1 MTYPYL
7 DYTGRDD
14 VLTGGVKM
22 IPIQTEKGTFRV
34 WTKRTGN
41 SPGKKVLL
49 LHGGPGGTHEYL
61 EAFDSHFPGAE
72 IEYYLY
78 DQLGSH
84 YSDQP
89 DDPALWTIPRFVDE
103 IEQVRVAL
111 HLDAGNFY
119 LYGHSWGGA
128 LALEYALRHQQ
139 HLKGLIVSNVMAS
152 IPAVDD
158 YCASTVL
165 PAMDPEARA
174 ELEALEAAED
184 YENPRYGMLMFQHF
198 HVKHMCRLPLDAWP
212 EPMIR
217 MVRHVNYDLRGH
229 MSGRSYFN
237 HGGELGRWDHTADLP
252 SITVPTLTIGAT
264 HDLHDP
270 AHIEWMAGQVQ
281 RGRYLHCPNGSHTPL
296 YDDPEPYFAGIIGF
310 IDDVDAGKV

>member
-72 IEYYLY
+72 IEYYFY

-89 DDPALWTIPRFVDE
+89 DDPDLWTIPRFVDE
-103 IEQVRVAL
+103 IEGVRVAL
-111 HLDAGNFY
+111 QLDAGNFY
-119 LYGHSWGGA
+119 LYGHSWGGT
-128 LALEYALRHQQ
+128 LALEYALAHQQ
-139 HLKGLIVSNVMAS
+139 HLKGLIISNIMAS
-152 IPAVDD
+152 IPAADAFA
-158 YCASTVL
+158 ASTLL
-165 PAMDPEARA
+165 PAMDAEART

-184 YENPRYGMLMFQHF
+184 YENPRYGMLVWEHF
-198 HVKHMCRLPLDAWP
+198 YLKHMLRLPPGMWP
-212 EPMIR
+212 DPMGRLIR
-217 MVRHVNYDLRGH
+217 HLNRAIDQQ
-229 MSGRSYFN
+229 MSGHSVFRHSGEFGQWDRSAD
-237 HGGELGRWDHTADLP
+237 LGRVA
-252 SITVPTLTIGAT
+252 VPTLTIGAT
-264 HDLHDP
+264 HDFCDP